1 MKLLYEVLKET
12 DQSFRNVNQKKT
24 RNMQKYLLFLF
35 IFIVSSFVATSVGS
49 SGSPQVKDFLWF
61 HPQNTTVDGLV
72 EIADNVIKKN
82 LLIDDKE
89 VMCMAKNIFFE
100 AAVESTAGKLAV
112 AQVTLN
118 RVNSKY
124 YPNTVC
130 EVVYEGPTYTA
141 SDGQRLPKRDRC
153 QFSWYCDG
161 KDDEPREDSRLWI
174 DIQEL
179 AKYVLLRQDEL
190 PDITDGALN
199 YHADYIAAPR
209 WAGRKLKTAKI
220 DTHIFYRPRTLRL

>member
-1 MKLLYEVLKET
+1 
-12 DQSFRNVNQKKT
+12 
-24 RNMQKYLLFLF
+24 MQKYLLFLF
-35 IFIVSSFVATSVGS
+35 VFIVSILVYTSVGS
-49 SGSPQVKDFLWF
+49 ADKPKDFLWF

-89 VMCMAKNIFFE
+89 LLCMAKNIFFE
-100 AAVESTAGKLAV
+100 AAIESTAGKLAV

-130 EVVYEGPTYTA
+130 EVVYEGPHYTA
-141 SDGQRLPKRDRC
+141 SNGLQLPVRDRC

-161 KDDEPREDSRLWI
+161 KGDEPREESRLWI
-174 DIQEL
+174 GTQEL

-190 PDITDGALN
+190 PDITDGALH
-199 YHADYIAAPR
+199 YHADYITAPR
-209 WAGRKLKTAKI
+209 WAGRKHKTAKI
-220 DTHIFYRPRTLRL
+220 DTHIFYRPRTLRM

>member
-1 MKLLYEVLKET
+1 
-12 DQSFRNVNQKKT
+12 
-24 RNMQKYLLFLF
+24 MQKYLLFLF
-35 IFIVSSFVATSVGS
+35 VFIASTVMASTVGS
-49 SGSPQVKDFLWF
+49 GQGSIRDFIWF

-89 VMCMAKNIFFE
+89 VTCMAKNIFFE

-118 RVNSKY
+118 RVESKN

-130 EVVYEGPTYTA
+130 EVVYDGIHYTH
-141 SDGQRLPKRDRC
+141 SSGKKLPVRDRC

-161 KDDEPREDSRLWI
+161 RGDEPREGSRMW
-174 DIQEL
+174 DEAQEL
-179 AKYVLLRQDEL
+179 AKYILLRQDEL
-190 PDITDGALN
+190 PDITDGALH
-199 YHADYIAAPR
+199 YHANYINAPR
-209 WAGRKLKTAKI
+209 WASHKRVSTRI
-220 DTHIFYRPRTLRL
+220 DTHIFYRPKVRKL

>member
-1 MKLLYEVLKET
+1 
-12 DQSFRNVNQKKT
+12 
-24 RNMQKYLLFLF
+24 MQKYLLFLF
-35 IFIVSSFVATSVGS
+35 VFIVSCFVATPVGS
-49 SGSPQVKDFLWF
+49 AGKPKDFIWF

-72 EIADNVIKKN
+72 EIADRVIEKN
-82 LLIDDKE
+82 LLLNDKE

-100 AAVESTAGKLAV
+100 AAIESTAGKLAV

-130 EVVYEGPTYTA
+130 EVVYEGRHYTTGN
-141 SDGQRLPKRDRC
+141 GQRLPVRDRC

-161 KDDEPREDSRLWI
+161 KDDEPNRELKIWKDAK
-174 DIQEL
+174 DL
-179 AKYVLLRQDEL
+179 ATYIILRKDEL

-199 YHADYIAAPR
+199 YHADYITAPR
-209 WAGRKLKTAKI
+209 WAGRKHKTTKI